1 MGEVDLFL
9 VTAER
14 TAREHCMAQASRA
27 GKRTPALLAC
37 QNWWIKRW

>member
-14 TAREHCMAQASRA
+14 TAREHCMTQTSRA
-27 GKRTPALLAC
+27 GKRTPALLVRR
-37 QNWWIKRW
+37 N